1 MNIAVETLTY
11 VLLPEITVIKS
22 ADAQSAFGK
31 SVGSWIGTSLGLVFL
46 FPFQASGV
54 FMSTWMDF
62 SGPGRDMME
71 KLNGLEKL
79 WDINYISKWSFKGS

>member
-1 MNIAVETLTY
+1 MNVAVETLTY
-11 VLLPEITVIKS
+11 VLLPEIPVIKS
-22 ADAQSAFGK
+22 ADAFGK

-79 WDINYISKWSFKGS
+79 WDINYLLKWYFKGS